1 MDERRS
7 LRPNDLPRCK
17 ALYIDVIA
25 AILRRAE
32 YANLCS

>member
-1 MDERRS
+1 MVERRS
-7 LRPNDLPRCK
+7 PQPNDLPRYK